1 MLNEVKHPELKED
14 LHQVVVRFF
23 AEFTLREVE
32 GLRMTSFIYSC
43 QNNTCVKVSQVEDLI
58 WTSINERY
66 KNVGKHKILKR
77 INAAIVRSCDIYICR
92 S

>member
-1 MLNEVKHPELKED
+1 MLNEVKHLELKED

-23 AEFTLREVE
+23 AA
-32 GLRMTSFIYSC
+32 LRMTSFIYSC

-66 KNVGKHKILKR
+66 KDVGTQSKILKR
-77 INAAIVRSCDIYICR
+77 IYAAIVRSCDIDICC